1 MTSFLSYVKS
11 IHVKCVLS
19 SFRSAYHDK
28 FFSYVKSTCLSLPLI
43 FKYNWCCKSIE
54 KHDLLHVIGR
64 IGCLLTTDDRPVIES
79 VTNCIKFIE
88 MKHEIKSVI
97 CI

>member
-1 MTSFLSYVKS
+1 MYFRHLDRHIMTSFLSYVKS
-11 IHVKCVLS
+11 T
-19 SFRSAYHDK
+19 
-28 FFSYVKSTCLSLPLI
+28 TCLSLSWI
-43 FKYNWCCKSIE
+43 FKYNWCCKSIV
-54 KHDLLHVIGR
+54 KHNDLLHVIGR

-88 MKHEIKSVI
+88 MEHEIKSVI